1 MMLKNR
7 DIYMK
12 SALAKIAGYKRV
24 LLSLTKIRYS
34 LSLAIALLT
43 LVALPES
50 AKLAPIRPVAVK
62 GEVAF
67 TLTDLAGA
75 EMLDV
80 ADNGKFAVVVGAD
93 TATLVEIKKNS
104 LEAKGTWTLTEA
116 YLPKGSTEAEL
127 TGVSISPDGSY
138 ALIGVK
144 DNDEANLDTFDE
156 KPGKVVAIALPSLK
170 VLGQV
175 TVGRGPDSVAIAP
188 NGQFAAVANEDEENE
203 EDLTNPNNRPGT
215 VSIIDLRYGP
225 ARMSQVEV
233 PIPQDNIPFF
243 PNDPQ
248 PETVKISADNRFIL
262 ATLQENNAVARIEV
276 PGWLPRPL
284 RPDVFAVR
292 NFNVGVRVGVGLTE
306 DKVGKGNCRSSSY
319 DLSLRQEFFSARE
332 PDGIAITTN
341 GRYFVTANEDNLTS
355 VNNQSYMGIPISP
368 HGSRSISVFE
378 AQNGAFLGDSG
389 NSIEN
394 SILAL
399 KLPQRCAS
407 KGPEPEVVDVGMI
420 AGRTLAFVSIER
432 SDAVTIHDITDP
444 NKIQLLD
451 TVILNPSIVGSD
463 RAAEFEPEG
472 IVFIPSTQQVVVS
485 NPENSSMSLIN
496 LTVNREERGRPWY
509 RNR

>member
-1 MMLKNR
+1 MNLKNC
-7 DIYMK
+7 DIWVN
-12 SALAKIAGYKRV
+12 SALATIAGGKQV
-24 LLSLTKIRYS
+24 LLGLTKTHYS

-43 LVALPES
+43 LVALPDA
-50 AKLAPIRPVAVK
+50 AKVAPIRPIAVQ

-75 EMLDV
+75 ELLDV

-93 TATLVEIKKNS
+93 TATLVEIKNKS
-104 LEAKGTWTLTEA
+104 LEVKGTWTLTEA
-116 YLPKGSTEAEL
+116 ELPNGSTAAEL

-138 ALIGVK
+138 ALISVK
-144 DNDEANLDTFDE
+144 DNDEANLDTFNE
-156 KPGKVVAIALPSLK
+156 QPGKVVAIALPSLK

-203 EDLTNPNNRPGT
+203 ENLTNPNNRPGT
-215 VSIIDLRYGP
+215 VSIIDLRYEP
-225 ARMSQVEV
+225 TQMSQVEV
-233 PIPQDNIPFF
+233 PIPPDNIPFF

-248 PETVKISADNRFIL
+248 PETVRISADNRFIL

-276 PGWLPRPL
+276 PRLPRPL
-284 RPDVFAVR
+284 RPDTFAVR
-292 NFNVGVRVGVGLTE
+292 NFSMGVRVGFGLTQDE
-306 DKVGKGNCRSSSY
+306 VEEGNCRSSNY
-319 DLSLRQEFFSARE
+319 DLSLRQKFLSARE
-332 PDGIAITTN
+332 PDGIAITEN
-341 GRYFVTANEDNLTS
+341 GRYFVTADEDNLTS
-355 VNNQSYMGIPISP
+355 VNNQTYRGIPLSP
-368 HGSRSISVFE
+368 HGSRTISVFE

-399 KLPQRCAS
+399 KLPQRCDS

-444 NKIQLLD
+444 TKIQLLD
-451 TVILNPSIVGSD
+451 TVILNPSVVGSD

-472 IVFIPSTQQVVVS
+472 IVFIPSTRQVVVS
-485 NPENSSMSLIN
+485 NPENNSMSLIN
-496 LTVNREERGRPWY
+496 LTVDRKRGR
-509 RNR
+509 R